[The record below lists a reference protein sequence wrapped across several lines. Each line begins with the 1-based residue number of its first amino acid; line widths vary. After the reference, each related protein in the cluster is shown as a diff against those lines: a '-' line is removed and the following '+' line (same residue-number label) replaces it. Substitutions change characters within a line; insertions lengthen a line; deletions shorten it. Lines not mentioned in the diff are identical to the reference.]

1 MWVFLSSGCEIEA
14 TECVDQQ
21 TLCTA
26 APSLIFI
33 RNESEAARD
42 RHTSLKWVVPLFNVF
57 LDCSANETLQ

>member
-26 APSLIFI
+26 APSLISN
-33 RNESEAARD
+33 RSESEAVRG
-42 RHTSLKWVVPLFNVF
+42 
-57 LDCSANETLQ
+57 TLQNIYFREISVAKKLQTT